1 MMNKLVIYPPDEAYK
16 NEKLIFFNNFIKEK
30 TSNEILNLSSFDVA
44 KSYGLDE
51 NLVKNDTE
59 YLEKIY
65 DKFIKILTN
74 HLNTIH
80 SENKSER
87 YWSIILGQ
95 WLIQLIRASYN
106 RYQTLGKAFK
116 EFNINNI
123 VTLDDNEFV
132 VADEYTDYFKDRSI
146 DVLFDAILISKIIDF
161 SKYKNKVSKKIKIKK
176 NFSLYKNSNSN
187 LEIKTFFKTGTKN
200 LFKFFNIFKKNNDAF
215 IVDTYL
221 PFFKEKKL
229 QMEINKFPQYWKAPK
244 FIYEKYDQRKR
255 DMLKFDLS
263 SSSEFEAILLK
274 IIKDYLPIAALES
287 YKKLTLFIKQLPWP
301 KNPKFILTANSF
313 AGNDVYKFWIADKT
327 ENGSP
332 YFVCQHGFGYLE
344 YVDKKMKVEFK
355 TSDKFFSWGNFSHDK
370 KIVPLFNL
378 TLCEKEKKNEQGDKL
393 IFVLKAF
400 GHRIQSWDRFGLGDL
415 FEKKTVYLLENI
427 KKEIKKNTILRLHPN
442 WKKEGLH
449 KYFENFLKNNQSIEI
464 NESTKYFELIK
475 KSRLVIFNDLS
486 TGFLQNLSLNC
497 PSVCY
502 LPVGLIDLHDENKKD
517 YIDLIK
523 NKLIF
528 LDIKELITH
537 VESVW
542 ENIDGWWNNQ
552 NLKTIREEFCY
563 KYSVSPPKDAVKK
576 FSKLLIKNA

>member
-1 MMNKLVIYPPDEAYK
+1 MMNKLVIYPPDEANK

-313 AGNDVYKFWIADKT
+313 SGNDVYKFWIADKT

-344 YVDKKMKVEFK
+344 
-355 TSDKFFSWGNFSHDK
+355 
-370 KIVPLFNL
+370 
-378 TLCEKEKKNEQGDKL
+378 
-393 IFVLKAF
+393 
-400 GHRIQSWDRFGLGDL
+400 
-415 FEKKTVYLLENI
+415 
-427 KKEIKKNTILRLHPN
+427 
-442 WKKEGLH
+442 
-449 KYFENFLKNNQSIEI
+449 
-464 NESTKYFELIK
+464 
-475 KSRLVIFNDLS
+475 
-486 TGFLQNLSLNC
+486 
-497 PSVCY
+497 
-502 LPVGLIDLHDENKKD
+502 
-517 YIDLIK
+517 
-523 NKLIF
+523 
-528 LDIKELITH
+528 
-537 VESVW
+537 
-542 ENIDGWWNNQ
+542 
-552 NLKTIREEFCY
+552 
-563 KYSVSPPKDAVKK
+563 
-576 FSKLLIKNA
+576 